1 MKLFGFFV
9 SLFLS
14 VGIISAQTNSL
25 SADTTVIMVINDS
38 IAPAKD
44 TIVLTPLQDSL
55 LNELL
60 NYADSFL
67 GVPYRY
73 AGRSRAGFDCS
84 GFVYTMYQ
92 HIGVTLSPDA
102 RSILLFGRE
111 VPFAEVQRG
120 DVLFFTGTSRYQ
132 SGGAISHVA
141 LVYDV
146 MENDVKIIHAA
157 VNGGIRYDYM
167 SSAYYSKHYYKA
179 RRMPIFD
186 TETTE
191 NNGIDQ

>member
-1 MKLFGFFV
+1 MKKLTKF
-9 SLFLS
+9 LFL
-14 VGIISAQTNSL
+14 VFFAFVCTAQIDSTS
-25 SADTTVIMVINDS
+25 NDS
-38 IAPAKD
+38 MVVYAENDSLITPKNTTA
-44 TIVLTPLQDSL
+44 LTPLQDSL

-60 NYADSFL
+60 SYADSFL

-84 GFVYTMYQ
+84 GFIYTIYQ
-92 HIGVTLSPDA
+92 HIGVTLSTDA
-102 RSILLFGRE
+102 RSIFLFGRE
-111 VPFAEVQRG
+111 VPFSEVQRG
-120 DVLFFTGTSRYQ
+120 DILFFTGTSRYQ

-141 LVYDV
+141 LVYEV
-146 MENDVKIIHAA
+146 MDNDVKIIHAA

-186 TETTE
+186 TEAKE
-191 NNGIDQ
+191 NGTD